1 MLTIDNAYMQEVL
14 EIDNINRKNG
24 RESWTKTIEYL
35 LKTVNI
41 NISDLE
47 NNKLNLNKKKINED
61 FEKGI
66 KKTFLDHWRIN
77 LENKFNNR
85 KLEFY
90 TEYKR
95 NFSFEPYLD
104 NLNHH
109 HKKNVAKL
117 RLSNHKFPIEKLR
130 YNNIERKN
138 RLCKMCPSNSIGDE
152 NHYMF
157 YCKHD
162 KLKNSREEFLV
173 KLADISRSFLDF
185 DELNAIKYALTMA
198 DKNILQ
204 HSADFICRVMVI
216 FNEHEENSINDR
228 YIELLM

>member
-47 NNKLNLNKKKINED
+47 NNKLNLNKKKIKKKIIED

-104 NLNHH
+104 N
-109 HKKNVAKL
+109 K
-117 RLSNHKFPIEKLR
+117 S
-130 YNNIERKN
+130 
-138 RLCKMCPSNSIGDE
+138 PS
-152 NHYMF
+152 
-157 YCKHD
+157 
-162 KLKNSREEFLV
+162 
-173 KLADISRSFLDF
+173 
-185 DELNAIKYALTMA
+185 
-198 DKNILQ
+198 
-204 HSADFICRVMVI
+204 
-216 FNEHEENSINDR
+216 
-228 YIELLM
+228 